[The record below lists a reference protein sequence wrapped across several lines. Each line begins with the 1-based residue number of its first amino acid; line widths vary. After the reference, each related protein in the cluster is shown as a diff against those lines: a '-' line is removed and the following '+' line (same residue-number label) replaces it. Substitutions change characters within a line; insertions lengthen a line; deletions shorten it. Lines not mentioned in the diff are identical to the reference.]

1 MSVKKNN
8 DRYDTEDVVDDEI
21 VMQGLPP
28 SQSKPHDE

>member
-28 SQSKPHDE
+28 SQSKAHDE